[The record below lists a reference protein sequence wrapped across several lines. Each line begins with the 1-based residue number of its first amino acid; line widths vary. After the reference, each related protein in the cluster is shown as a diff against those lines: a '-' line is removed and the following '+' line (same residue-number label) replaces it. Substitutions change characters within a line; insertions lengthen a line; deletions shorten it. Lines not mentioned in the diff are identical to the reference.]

1 MHVLRLYQKGRQIMR
16 RSYLVALMLVL
27 TLAGGMASCQSMQFG
42 REAGKAAVTP
52 TTLPLEV
59 KPEELFTQTEEVEV
73 CGAAVRIDSVERRP
87 NEREG
92 KDLVLITVTVR
103 NDEEKTA
110 PINQLDFYLFDSEG
124 TVNAVAI
131 VSLDNMLRSPRL
143 EKGEVA
149 SGILPYFVPAGDTSL
164 KLNWSPGWCAD
175 RAIFELVQAKP

>member
-1 MHVLRLYQKGRQIMR
+1 MR
-16 RSYLVALMLVL
+16 RGFLGALILAL
-27 TLAGGMASCQSMQFG
+27 ALAGGIASCQSMQFG

-59 KPEELFTQTEEVEV
+59 QPEELFTQTEEVEV
-73 CGAAVRIDSVERRP
+73 CGAAARIDGVERRP

-92 KDLVLITVTVR
+92 KDLMLITVTVR
-103 NDEEKTA
+103 NIGDKVA
-110 PINQLDFYLFDSEG
+110 PINQLDFYLFDSKD

-131 VSLDNMLRSPRL
+131 ISVDNMLRSPRL

-149 SGILPYFVPAGDTSL
+149 SGVLPYFVPAGDTNL

-175 RAIFELVQAKP
+175 RAIFELEQAKP